1 PLLTADILPGI
12 GRSAL
17 IGWLKKQ
24 NISLQENLWTPEFVR
39 TLEGIAYSNS
49 LVEIIPF
56 NSILGWNLEINTA
69 IYREILPDLQQYFS
83 SQL

>member
-1 PLLTADILPGI
+1 M
-12 GRSAL
+12 

-39 TLEGIAYSNS
+39 TLQAITYSNS

-83 SQL
+83 SQLENK